1 MDAKFKALSTS
12 IAAYLS
18 YSVQI
23 LSQLLCDS
31 KTVAYTRSANDEEKI
46 AETIRQK
53 DHCSPAKEKEPG
65 TADVVVSGEGDKR
78 KDACA

>member
-18 YSVQI
+18 YSVQS
-23 LSQLLCDS
+23 LLLCDS
-31 KTVAYTRSANDEEKI
+31 KTVTYTRSANDEEKI

-53 DHCSPAKEKEPG
+53 DHCSPAKEKDSG
-65 TADVVVSGEGDKR
+65 TADVVSGEGDER